1 MNDRAKGALLGLAVG
16 DALGTTYEFKRI
28 EQSPYP
34 ALATQPAT
42 DVVGAGPFG
51 LAPGQITDDT
61 QMAVCLA
68 RSLAEHGALDVDDVG
83 RRYVAWMGEAFDI
96 GNQTRGSLSRLAEG
110 TRSAGLEVWR
120 RSEYRAAGNGSL
132 MRTAPIGVAYAGRP
146 LTELLDA
153 AMADSAITHADP
165 RCMLA
170 CAAFDAAIAAG
181 VSHTGSA
188 GTFAAVAR
196 AAMDGAADAATDR
209 APRSVEAVRTT
220 LGAVQAAD
228 GALAGAPSAGALA
241 GAASDTQPRSLLA
254 ASMLAAARAGL
265 DAAADRLARAWSN
278 APANERALVD
288 EARRALESDL
298 DAAAIAD
305 PLVYTEQLHVHSTA
319 GFVRVALRLAF
330 WHLVHTPSWRDA
342 VVDVASRGGDAD
354 TNGAIVGA
362 LLGARDGASAI
373 PEAWTLRVLGA
384 TQPGTPG
391 WAEAH
396 HPRHFL
402 TLVR

>member
-28 EQSPYP
+28 EQVAYP

-68 RSLAEHGALDVDDVG
+68 RSLAQHGALDVEDVG

-110 TRSAGLEVWR
+110 DRSAGREVWR

-132 MRTAPIGVAYAGRP
+132 MRTAPIGVAYAHR
-146 LTELLDA
+146 TAAELLDA

-170 CAAFDAAIAAG
+170 CAAFDAAIAAAVRDG
-181 VSHTGSA
+181 VG
-188 GTFAAVAR
+188 G
-196 AAMDGAADAATDR
+196 DGMHAAATD
-209 APRSVEAVRTT
+209 A
-220 LGAVQAAD
+220 
-228 GALAGAPSAGALA
+228 
-241 GAASDTQPRSLLA
+241 
-254 ASMLAAARAGL
+254 LAAATL
-265 DAAADRLARAWSN
+265 RLASTWQHDD
-278 APANERALVD
+278 PVERELVAH
-288 EARRALESDL
+288 ARIALESDL
-298 DAAAIAD
+298 AAALASE
-305 PLVYTEQLHVHSTA
+305 PGVYGELHVHSTA

-362 LLGARDGASAI
+362 LLGARDGAAAI
-373 PEAWTLRVLGA
+373 PEAWIERVLAA
-384 TQPGTPG
+384 TQPGSAA
-391 WAEAH
+391 WADAH

-402 TLVR
+402 TLVK